1 MKNVLNR
8 MNIKVGVTGN
18 LDGVYFAI
26 LREKGFVIEVI
37 KFKDSKFTDQTIK
50 AKKEGLLFT
59 ADSFGE
65 LLGLIHMW
73 EVRGDHWY
81 PKTEDSAS
89 YKKVMYEDIVS
100 YDENGNLIKDE

>member
-8 MNIKVGVTGN
+8 TNIKVGITGN
-18 LDGVYFAI
+18 LDGVYFSI
-26 LREKGFVIEVI
+26 LRKKGFAIEVI
-37 KFKDSKFTDQTIK
+37 RLKDPKSTSQTIN
-50 AKKEGLLFT
+50 ARKEGLLFN

-73 EVRGDHWY
+73 EVRGDDWY
-81 PKTEDSAS
+81 PKKEDSAS

-100 YDENGNLIKDE
+100 YDEDGNLVEDE